1 MIRLSRVLG
10 AAALAS
16 IAALPALAQSPAP
29 TRDRVFWRALAAGK
43 FAVPAGDSATGL
55 ARELSALL
63 ASPDP
68 ELRDDIAYTGL
79 VSLIYRQRAVPPE
92 AIRELTT
99 EWRRNLTVG
108 LGEQGT
114 DAVFRRSFSALS
126 LGIVAA
132 LDNEAPFLDRA
143 GFDRLLASALEYL
156 SGERDLRGFDPG
168 TGWMHA
174 VAHTADLLK
183 FLARSRHLQPAQQTA
198 ILDGIAGKLRTVDE
212 VLTHGEDERLA
223 RAVVAIVARADFDRA
238 AFERWLTALAPAR
251 STAPPSPASLAGLQN
266 RRNLVVSLHAV
277 LTTDARDLAGLDA
290 ARSVVRAAL
299 KKFVQ

>member
-1 MIRLSRVLG
+1 
-10 AAALAS
+10 
-16 IAALPALAQSPAP
+16 
-29 TRDRVFWRALAAGK
+29 
-43 FAVPAGDSATGL
+43 
-55 ARELSALL
+55 LSALL

-277 LTTDARDLAGLDA
+277 LTTDARDLPGLDA
-290 ARSVVRAAL
+290 ARSTVRAAL
-299 KKFVQ
+299 KNFVQ